1 MDLHATSRKMMV
13 SLALFATFAWGCGG
27 GDQSG
32 GTNGADGAAAAGR
45 SASSTSLQAVNESGM
60 AGSLRLDPA
69 GDSVTVKLEVLGVTS
84 EAEYDVPLRRGRCDA
99 EGDQIADVGSP
110 TVATVG
116 LGSSLVRLPIS
127 DFPTE
132 GRVSVWI
139 HLPDGSQ
146 AACAEVPSPRG
157 ARSGQGGGT

>member
-1 MDLHATSRKMMV
+1 MNLHATSRRMTV

-27 GDQSG
+27 GDQPG
-32 GTNGADGAAAAGR
+32 GTNGADGAAASR
-45 SASSTSLQAVNESGM
+45 SATSTSLQAVNESGM
-60 AGSLRLDPA
+60 AGSIRLDPA

-84 EAEYDVPLRRGRCDA
+84 DAEYDVPLRRGGCDA

-132 GRVSVWI
+132 GRVSVRI

-146 AACAEVPSPRG
+146 AACAEVPSPRV
-157 ARSGQGGGT
+157 AS